1 MNFDEFS
8 LSVSKIKNIPLP
20 GQVSQFKMA
29 PPFRKELLER
39 SKEAINFAKKAGV
52 LALIYPDK
60 NHQASLVLILRKTYE
75 GVHSGQVGF
84 PGGKL
89 EEHDTSLE
97 MAALR
102 EANEEIGVPISEI
115 KILKQ
120 LTELYIPPSNFYV
133 QPYLGISG
141 NNLSFYKEDSE
152 VEEIIEVPLSHFFND
167 DLVISKIVSTSYNV
181 DVEVPAFYLNEYF
194 VWGATAMILS
204 EIKDLLKQLM

>member
-8 LSVSKIKNIPLP
+8 LTVSKIKNIPLP

-97 MAALR
+97 MATLR

-181 DVEVPAFYLNEYF
+181 DVEVPAFYLNEYI

>member
-8 LSVSKIKNIPLP
+8 FSVSKIKNIPLP

-39 SKEAINFAKKAGV
+39 SKEVINFAKKAGV

-60 NHQASLVLILRKTYE
+60 NRQASLVLILRKTYE

-102 EANEEIGVPISEI
+102 EANEEIGVPISEL

-152 VEEIIEVPLSHFFND
+152 VEEIIEVPLRHFFND
-167 DLVISKIVSTSYNV
+167 DLVISKIVST
-181 DVEVPAFYLNEYF
+181 PLF
-194 VWGATAMILS
+194 IP
-204 EIKDLLKQLM
+204 

>member
-8 LSVSKIKNIPLP
+8 LSISKIKNIPLP
-20 GQVSQFKMA
+20 GQLSQFKMA
-29 PPFRKELLER
+29 PPFRRELLER
-39 SKEAINFAKKAGV
+39 SKGSMKNAKKAGV
-52 LALIYPDK
+52 LALFYPDG
-60 NHQASLVLILRKTYE
+60 NHEANLVLILRKTYE

-89 EEHDTSLE
+89 ESHDNSLQ

-102 EANEEIGVPISEI
+102 ETNEEIGVPIHDI
-115 KILKQ
+115 NVLTN

-133 QPYLGISG
+133 QPFIGVSS
-141 NNLSFYKEDSE
+141 NKLSFYKDDAE
-152 VEEIIEVPLSHFFND
+152 VEKIIEVPLKHFFND
-167 DLVISKIVSTSYNV
+167 DLIISKKVATSYNV
-181 DVEVPAFYLNEYF
+181 EVEVPAFYLNKYI

>member
-8 LSVSKIKNIPLP
+8 LNVSKVKNIQLP
-20 GQVSQFKMA
+20 GQVSQLKMA
-29 PPFRKELLER
+29 PPFRKELLEK

-52 LALIYPDK
+52 LALFYPDR
-60 NHQASLVLILRKTYE
+60 NYEASLVLILRKTYE

-89 EEHDTSLE
+89 EKHDTSLE

-102 EANEEIGVPISEI
+102 ETNEEIGVPINNI
-115 KILKQ
+115 KV
-120 LTELYIPPSNFYV
+120 LTALTDLYIPPSNFYV
-133 QPYLGISG
+133 QPYLGISSY
-141 NNLSFYKEDSE
+141 NVSFYKDDLE
-152 VEEIIEVPLSHFFND
+152 VEEIIEVPIKHFFND
-167 DLVISKIVSTSYNV
+167 DLVISKKVSTSYNV
-181 DVEVPAFYLNEYF
+181 EIEVPAFYLNEYI

>member
-52 LALIYPDK
+52 LALIYQDK

-181 DVEVPAFYLNEYF
+181 DVEVPAFYLNEYI

>member
-60 NHQASLVLILRKTYE
+60 NRQASLVLILRKTYE

-141 NNLSFYKEDSE
+141 NNL
-152 VEEIIEVPLSHFFND
+152 
-167 DLVISKIVSTSYNV
+167 
-181 DVEVPAFYLNEYF
+181 
-194 VWGATAMILS
+194 
-204 EIKDLLKQLM
+204 

>member
-1 MNFDEFS
+1 MNFDKFS
-8 LSVSKIKNIPLP
+8 LNVSKIKNIPLP

-39 SKEAINFAKKAGV
+39 SKDAINFAKKAGV
-52 LALIYPDK
+52 LALFYPDR
-60 NHQASLVLILRKTYE
+60 NHQVNLVLILRKTYE

-89 EEHDTSLE
+89 EIHDTSLK

-102 EANEEIGVPISEI
+102 ETHEEIGVASSNI
-115 KILKQ
+115 KVLTA

-133 QPYLGISG
+133 QPYLGISSS
-141 NNLSFYKEDSE
+141 NLSFYKDDAE
-152 VEEIIEVPLSHFFND
+152 VEEIIEVPIKHFFNEG
-167 DLVISKIVSTSYNV
+167 LVISKKVSTSYNI
-181 DVEVPAFYLNEYF
+181 DVEVPAFYFNDYV

-204 EIKDLLKQLM
+204 EIKDLLKQLL